1 MRVTAVAGYRAL
13 LRLYPRGFRDEYGV
27 DMELLFTASLRDEP
41 RGRVI
46 ARTLVDLAATV
57 PTRHLEAHVHRSPKP
72 TMVLPIAAVSVTALA
87 LVTVG
92 GTNRAVL
99 LVGVPVALLAA
110 LLAALVWREGRPVQT
125 PHAATAHRWRYLAG
139 GAGLLVAV
147 KVVTTATGELP
158 SGWWWVAMATI
169 LGGLVL
175 LAIGL
180 VLTVAHLAAHV
191 AHRPAG

>member
-27 DMELLFTASLRDEP
+27 DMELLFAASLRDEA

-46 ARTLVDLAATV
+46 ART
-57 PTRHLEAHVHRSPKP
+57 
-72 TMVLPIAAVSVTALA
+72 LA